1 MKTRIICYDIE
12 SDNVR
17 TVLAK
22 RLEALGFIRIQYS
35 VFCGSHNDT
44 QWTRCHDIVED
55 LLKDKMTETDKVYI
69 LQIPPVALRKMLY
82 FGEELEIDEIL
93 GTKKV
98 LWI

>member
-1 MKTRIICYDIE
+1 
-12 SDNVR
+12 
-17 TVLAK
+17 
-22 RLEALGFIRIQYS
+22 
-35 VFCGSHNDT
+35 
-44 QWTRCHDIVED
+44 
-55 LLKDKMTETDKVYI
+55 MTETDKVYI